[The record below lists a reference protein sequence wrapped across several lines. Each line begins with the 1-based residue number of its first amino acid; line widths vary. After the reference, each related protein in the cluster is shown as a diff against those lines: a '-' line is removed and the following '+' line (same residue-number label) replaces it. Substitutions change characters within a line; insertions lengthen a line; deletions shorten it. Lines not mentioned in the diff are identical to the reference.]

1 MTTWPPPKTGIP
13 EGHYTF
19 TLNQEPDLKIVKTA
33 KGEFRRLDLYVTSS
47 PGEHK
52 HREGFVPWD
61 PRYEALCEVLN
72 VEHGKDIRMEGASFE
87 ADIEYE
93 ADKADPEKSWP
104 RLKNIIR
111 SGEFCPKTG
120 DGDGDIP
127 F

>member
-1 MTTWPPPKTGIP
+1 MKWPEPKKGIP

-19 TLNQEPDLKIVKTA
+19 TLNQEPDLKVVKTA
-33 KGEFRRLDLYVTSS
+33 KGEFRRLDLYVTST
-47 PGEHK
+47 PGEYK

-61 PRYEALCEVLN
+61 PRYEALCAALN
-72 VEHGKDIRMEGASFE
+72 VEHGKDIQMEGASFE

-93 ADKADPEKSWP
+93 ADKVDPEKSWP
-104 RLKNIIR
+104 RLKNITR
-111 SGEFCPKTG
+111 AGEFAPKVG